1 MIGQEGQTDKA
12 VRVCGRSVGEETLK
26 AEFSKD
32 EELEAKK
39 FVEESNSEI

>member
-1 MIGQEGQTDKA
+1 MDGRTPHA
-12 VRVCGRSVGEETLK
+12 VSVGEETLK